1 MDAIVAPITPL
12 LTSAVIV
19 VRLSGD
25 DLSRVLD
32 FFTIDKLEFRKAIF
46 CKYRGSE
53 LFDDVILTYF
63 KAPNSFTG
71 EDVIEVSFHGNPII
85 VSSFLKDMY
94 SLGIRAAEP
103 GEFSKRAF
111 LNGKM
116 DLAQSEAIA
125 ELINSKSKYS
135 IQFSYKL
142 LSGAL
147 RSKVDYLV
155 ERVINIGSVVE
166 AFVEFPDE
174 DLDPGNFTELFREI
188 DVVVKDVSDLI
199 KSYSVINHYK
209 NGFSVVIAGK
219 PNVGKS
225 SLLNYLISQERS
237 IVSDIPGTTR
247 DYIVEHADLDGVPIK
262 LIDTAGIRVTSEKI
276 ESAGIEKSK
285 ELINNADLVI
295 DLFDASSFT
304 DEDRYLIEITEGK
317 NRLLFVNKSDLLEN
331 FPLEFDLLFSIKY
344 NKNLDMIVPMI
355 KSKLIPSDS
364 DALSTGVMINERHR
378 HLFSIFIDA
387 MNKLKVALN
396 RSDLD
401 VATFEIGE
409 SLNIL
414 YEITGERYTEDILN
428 TIFEK
433 FCIGK

>member
-12 LTSAVIV
+12 ITSAVIV

-25 DLSRVLD
+25 DLSMVFD
-32 FFTIDKLEFRKAIF
+32 FFTIDRLEPRKAIF
-46 CKYRGSE
+46 CKYKGSE
-53 LFDDVILTYF
+53 ISDDVLLTYF
-63 KAPNSFTG
+63 KGPNSFTG

-85 VSSFLKDMY
+85 VSLFLKDMY
-94 SLGIRAAEP
+94 SLGIRAAER

-111 LNGKM
+111 LNGKI
-116 DLAQSEAIA
+116 DLAQAEAIA
-125 ELINSKSKYS
+125 ELINSRSKYS
-135 IQFSYKL
+135 IQFSYNL

-147 RSKVDYLV
+147 KSKVDFLV
-155 ERVINIGSVVE
+155 NRLIDIGSVIE

-174 DLDPGNFTELFREI
+174 DLDAEKFSSLFMEI
-188 DVVVKDVSDLI
+188 DLI
-199 KSYSVINHYK
+199 INDASNLINSYSMINHYR

-262 LIDTAGIRVTSEKI
+262 LIDTAGIRVTSDKLEF
-276 ESAGIEKSK
+276 AGIERSK
-285 ELINNADLVI
+285 ELINSADLVI
-295 DLFDASSFT
+295 ALFEASSFT
-304 DEDRYLIEITEGK
+304 DEDRYLMELTEDK
-317 NRLLFVNKSDLLEN
+317 NRLLFVNKADLFQS
-331 FPLEFDLLFSIKY
+331 FPVNFDLSFSIKY
-344 NKNLDMIVPMI
+344 AKNLDMIVPMI
-355 KSKLIPSDS
+355 KSKLISSDS
-364 DALSTGVMINERHR
+364 DNLSTGIMINERHR
-378 HLFSIFIDA
+378 YLFSNFINS
-387 MNKLKVALN
+387 MNKLKIALG
-396 RSDLD
+396 RLDLD
-401 VATFEIGE
+401 IATFEIGE

-428 TIFEK
+428 RIFEK